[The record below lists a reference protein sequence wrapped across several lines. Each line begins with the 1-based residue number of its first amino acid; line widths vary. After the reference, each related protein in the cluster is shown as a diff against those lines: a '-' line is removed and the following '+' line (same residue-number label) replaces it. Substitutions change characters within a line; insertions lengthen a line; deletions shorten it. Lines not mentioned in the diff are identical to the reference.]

1 MDGTALF
8 QAVAAIF
15 IAQIYGVTLSI
26 SSYGL
31 IIILSLIASI
41 GAAAIPSA
49 GLITLA
55 MILTAIGV
63 PIDGAAIFLPCHSR
77 CGGDAGRRVVVEHTN
92 DIALSFAEPAR
103 GSPPNAVPLID
114 SRQDHLLQECGIPI
128 VFRT

>member
-1 MDGTALF
+1 MPNKVSSFVLPLGITINMDGTALF

-31 IIILSLIASI
+31 IIVLSLIASI

-63 PIDGAAIFLPCHSR
+63 PIDGAAIILGIDR
-77 CGGDAGRRVVVEHTN
+77 LLDMMRTAVNLWGNT
-92 DIALSFAEPAR
+92 IASLVITKWLGVKAY
-103 GSPPNAVPLID
+103 D
-114 SRQDHLLQECGIPI
+114 K
-128 VFRT
+128 